1 MFLRGVLKSQ
11 PIAKHKNVMGYLKN
25 NDAKPQL
32 LLFIGLPL
40 RVYIKPL
47 EILTTLIPKKQSN
60 NFKNY

>member
-1 MFLRGVLKSQ
+1 VFLRGVLKSQ

-47 EILTTLIPKKQSN
+47 EISTTLIP
-60 NFKNY
+60 